1 MDIQFFELLDVPKVY
16 LFSASVLQIEALVL
30 LGRTTDQTSEIF
42 LRLAKEFFQGTYELV
57 FVHWIFQEVKR
68 TGYDLKT
75 VMSVRRNTMASQLR
89 HPGQE
94 RNSG

>member
-42 LRLAKEFFQGTYELV
+42 LRLAKEFFQGTYELG

-68 TGYDLKT
+68 TGYGLKT
-75 VMSVRRNTMASQLR
+75 AMSVRQNTMAYHLG

-94 RNSG
+94 RIFG